1 MRLMQQIY
9 RQSKEV
15 VVWLYSYQP
24 NLSPLANTSTWNI
37 VKNDKDRKLVK
48 LPLWSL
54 RMFHHPWFMR
64 IWVLQEVVY
73 ARDIAIICQ
82 HGDKRI
88 NYITWDE
95 ARDLGVALPRSMQ
108 R

>member
-1 MRLMQQIY
+1 MQQIY

-15 VVWLYSYQP
+15 VVWLYQP

-37 VKNDKDRKLVK
+37 VENGKDRKLVK
-48 LPLWSL
+48 LPLRSL

-82 HGDKRI
+82 HVI
-88 NYITWDE
+88 NE
-95 ARDLGVALPRSMQ
+95 
-108 R
+108 